1 MPIVAALLFAFIAFC
16 IFCSVAGVIVL
27 GLSWH
32 KIARYLKLRRER
44 DLAAIRSYHSRL
56 SLVVSELL
64 ARANELDQQSKYL
77 PAETEAEWNRVYEKL
92 GRALVLMGDTLI
104 IIKQRVDE
112 KNVRSG
118 REVTLLLCREA
129 TWVSRSLLN
138 FEQKLLTAEKLQLEQ
153 IKAAQEANTVAEV
166 LGQANFTA
174 DSDVVSIVDA
184 AATSATNVDT
194 CDRSTTGD
202 GGSPEGAEKSRP
214 ENQHD

>member
-1 MPIVAALLFAFIAFC
+1 M
-16 IFCSVAGVIVL
+16 

-129 TWVSRSLLN
+129 TWVSRSLLS

-153 IKAAQEANTVAEV
+153 IKAAQEANSVAEV
-166 LGQANFTA
+166 LGQGSFTA
-174 DSDVVSIVDA
+174 DSDVVRIVDVG
-184 AATSATNVDT
+184 ATSASNADT
-194 CDRSTTGD
+194 CDRSTTSD
-202 GGSPEGAEKSRP
+202 GGSPEEAEKSKP